1 MSQEM
6 SGLSSIGAALRG
18 RGSRALVVALAL
30 VVLVGSALAF
40 GTPWGSDERRVTA
53 TFPSTVSL
61 YKGAK
66 VKVLGVAVGKVT
78 SVKVV
83 GTSVRVEMTYS
94 GVDLPKDVHAL
105 IVPPSIVGDRFVQLA
120 PAFRSGATLPDGASI
135 GLSRTEVPLELDE
148 TYRELDGLATALGPQ
163 GANKKGALSRLVKA
177 SAGALKGN
185 GRQFQ
190 QSLGDLAG
198 ALDTLTA
205 VDGNYQNTVDQ
216 TGKLTKTLQANDKT
230 VRRLVLSLARVTA
243 TLNAQRQDIRQAS
256 TGLSSAL
263 DDVARFTKSNRGRI
277 KGSIAGLRD
286 VTTTLNR
293 RIGDLDDLLT
303 LAPVGFVDAM
313 NINVPTNYDPT
324 AKGSTSLPGRTTSF
338 AQRGVFT
345 TNLGVQLSSAIV
357 SVCENV
363 GSAQATQLA
372 PLCTALAA
380 AGNDLGLL
388 LSEVASNGGPPN
400 TKGSAKTPTLTGAQ
414 FLARLRTLALQ
425 SRGGR

>member
-1 MSQEM
+1 MRNAI
-6 SGLSSIGAALRG
+6 SSTGAALRG
-18 RGSRALVVALAL
+18 RASRALVVALAL
-30 VVLVGSALAF
+30 VVLVGAVLAF
-40 GTPWGSDERRVTA
+40 GLPGGSDERRVTA

-78 SVKVV
+78 SIKVV

-94 GVDLPKDVHAL
+94 GVDLPKEVHAL

-120 PAFRSGATLPDGASI
+120 PAFKSGPTLPDGASI
-135 GLSRTEVPLELDE
+135 GLDRTEVPLELDE
-148 TYRELDGLATALGPQ
+148 TYRELDGLATALGPE
-163 GANKKGALSRLVKA
+163 GANKKGALSRLVQA

-198 ALDTLTA
+198 ALDTLSA
-205 VDGNYQNTVDQ
+205 VDANYQDTVDQ
-216 TGKLTKTLQANDKT
+216 TGKLTKTLQANDRT

-243 TLNAQRQDIRQAS
+243 TLNAQRQDIRRAS

-263 DDVARFTKSNRGRI
+263 ADVARFTKSNRGRI

-286 VTTTLNR
+286 VTATLNG

-345 TNLGVQLSSAIV
+345 TNLGVQLSSTLV

-388 LSEVASNGGPPN
+388 LSEVASNGGPPSGN
-400 TKGSAKTPTLTGAQ
+400 GSAKSPNLTGAQ
-414 FLARLRTLALQ
+414 FVARLQALAAQ
-425 SRGGR
+425 GRGGR

>member
-1 MSQEM
+1 VMK
-6 SGLSSIGAALRG
+6 RP
-18 RGSRALVVALAL
+18 GSRILAVALAL
-30 VVLVGSALAF
+30 LVLVGGVLAL
-40 GTPWGSDERRVTA
+40 GTPWGSDQRRVTA
-53 TFPSTVSL
+53 MFPSTVNL
-61 YKGAK
+61 YKGAN
-66 VKVLGVAVGKVT
+66 VKVLGVQVGKVT

-83 GTSVRVEMTYS
+83 GTSVRVQMTYS

-120 PAFRSGATLPDGASI
+120 PAYKSGTTLADGATI
-135 GLSRTEVPLELDE
+135 GRSRTEVPLELDE

-163 GANKKGALSRLVKA
+163 GANKKGALSRLVQA
-177 SAGALKGN
+177 SAGTLKGN

-190 QSLGDLAG
+190 KSLGDLAD
-198 ALDTLTA
+198 ALDTLSA
-205 VDGNYQNTVDQ
+205 VDGNYQHTVDQ
-216 TGKLTKTLQANDKT
+216 TGQLTRTLQANDKT

-243 TLNAQRQDIRQAS
+243 TLNAQRQDIHQAS

-263 DDVARFTKSNRGRI
+263 DDVAKFTKNNRGRL
-277 KGSIAGLRD
+277 KGTIAGLRD
-286 VTTTLNR
+286 VSTTLNR
-293 RIGDLDDLLT
+293 RIDDLDDLLT

-324 AKGSTSLPGRTTSF
+324 AKGSTRLKGRTTSF

-345 TNLGVQLSSAIV
+345 TNLGVQLSSAITG
-357 SVCENV
+357 VCENA
-363 GSAQATQLA
+363 GSSQAAQLA

-388 LSEVASNGGPPN
+388 LSEVATNGGLPN
-400 TKGSAKTPTLTGAQ
+400 SKGSAKTPKLTGAE
-414 FLARLRTLALQ
+414 FLARLRTLAAQ